1 MARETTISPQ
11 TPVRCAE
18 MQLLIQKLQREK
30 EDASKLIVA
39 LKTTDRAKDAQIEQL
54 TTWCHHLSTANQ
66 ALLQDKAGM
75 LMQAKQATEWC
86 QQLLQANQRLQ
97 QEKTQLTEQ
106 CNQRVDEKANS
117 ESQQRE
123 IDELQRQKSMLIQ
136 FVSEQATRMDLVS
149 QANAKLLQMN
159 QDLEQ
164 KLRGQV

>member
-1 MARETTISPQ
+1 MARETSFSPQ
-11 TPVRCAE
+11 TQVRCAE
-18 MQLLIQKLQREK
+18 MQLMIQQLQIEK
-30 EDASKLIVA
+30 ENTSKLVDE
-39 LKTTDRAKDAQIEQL
+39 LKTADRAKDAQIEQL

-66 ALLQDKAGM
+66 TLLQDKAGM

-97 QEKTQLTEQ
+97 QEKAQLTEQ
-106 CNQRVDEKANS
+106 YNQRVDTNASS

-123 IDELQRQKSMLIQ
+123 IDELQRQKSVLIQ
-136 FVSEQATRMDLVS
+136 YASEQATRIDLVS
-149 QANAKLLQMN
+149 QANAKLLAMN